1 MQPISQSIA
10 PLLGYA
16 SPIEQPYQEEEA
28 VPLGLLA
35 LVAKQQEEAQNQ
47 QAQVAQSPM
56 VNALDGIG
64 GLPSDELFNISGKDA
79 YAMTR
84 QGLNFPTGSKL
95 GAMLDLSIGK
105 AFANGPG
112 IAIDRSKPLD
122 QNARDMLSNYDPAR
136 LRRID
141 AYQKFDAANKE
152 ET

>member
-1 MQPISQSIA
+1 MKPISQSIA

-16 SPIEQPYQEEEA
+16 ATPEESYEEV

-35 LVAKQQEEAQNQ
+35 LVAKQQEDAQ

-56 VNALDGIG
+56 LNALGGIG
-64 GLPSDELFNISGKDA
+64 SLPSDELFNISGKDA
-79 YAMTR
+79 YGMTK
-84 QGLNFPTGSKL
+84 QGLNLPTGSKL
-95 GAMLDLSIGK
+95 GAFLDLSIGK

-112 IAIDRSKPLD
+112 IAIDRSQPLD
-122 QNARDMLSNYDPAR
+122 QNARDMLSNYDPDR

>member
-16 SPIEQPYQEEEA
+16 SPVEQPYQEEA

-35 LVAKQQEEAQNQ
+35 LVAKQQEEAQKQ

-64 GLPSDELFNISGKDA
+64 GLPSDELFNVTGQDLAKGMRGAFGGGKIGTVMDILIDTGQATITPGPITRDA
-79 YAMTR
+79 PIPEAAR
-84 QGLNFPTGSKL
+84 VLL
-95 GAMLDLSIGK
+95 E
-105 AFANGPG
+105 
-112 IAIDRSKPLD
+112 RS
-122 QNARDMLSNYDPAR
+122 DPSR
-136 LRRID
+136 LRRMD